1 MIQHLKEN
9 TVAQIRNI
17 NRAIF
22 KGSIAVINGSY
33 DMMMSL
39 DYVAE
44 MSSETNKHSAGP

>member
-22 KGSIAVINGSY
+22 KGTIAVI
-33 DMMMSL
+33 MMMSL